1 LEFKNWSLIGGLK
14 LIVIFKTVKPN
25 NGQKKKLLWVS
36 VLILDVHL
44 HKESKLGIL
53 GGLVK
58 RGYAPTLIAMRSHLL
73 VKPENP
79 KLRILSIPLRYFPV
93 ISPIM
98 FTIAMFLFLPIYI
111 LVSKP
116 AYIITD
122 PNVSIFSFAS
132 VLLLSKL
139 RRIKLVLDIR
149 SPPVEISGFRGFLQ
163 TFSFINSILIAK
175 KFFDGI
181 TILTSSMKKEV
192 CERFGLS
199 PETVGI
205 WSSGVSLTK
214 FNPEIF
220 NLEKAN
226 LRKKLGLSG
235 KFVVLYH
242 GVFSSNRGLIETI
255 EAMSIVK
262 KTNCNV
268 IFLLLGTG
276 PSKKKLKDLIQ
287 KRKLQENVIIHDPVE
302 LLEVPKYIAMCDV
315 GIVPLPNHP
324 YWRSQSP
331 LKLLEYLAMKK
342 VVLLTSITA
351 HQLVVRNELC
361 GIYISL
367 ANSVE
372 IAKSILYA
380 YDNREKLE
388 DWGKCGRKLVEEEYT
403 WEKLASTFERY
414 LFSIDNNVSKT

>member
-1 LEFKNWSLIGGLK
+1 MEFKNWSLIGGLK
-14 LIVIFKTVKPN
+14 LIVIFKTAKPN

-79 KLRILSIPLRYFPV
+79 KLHILSIPLRYVPV

-98 FTIAMFLFLPIYI
+98 FTIAMFLFLPLYL

-116 AYIITD
+116 DYIITD

-149 SPPVEISGFRGFLQ
+149 SPPVEVSGFRGFLQ
-163 TFSFINSILIAK
+163 TFSFIESISIAK

-181 TILTSSMKKEV
+181 TILTPSMKKEV
-192 CERFGLS
+192 SGRFGLD
-199 PETVGI
+199 PETVGL
-205 WSSGVSLTK
+205 WSSGVSISK
-214 FNPEIF
+214 FNPEIY
-220 NLEKAN
+220 NLEKVN

-242 GVFSSNRGLIETI
+242 GVFSSNRGLKETI
-255 EAMSIVK
+255 EAMSILKNV
-262 KTNCNV
+262 NSNV
-268 IFLLLGTG
+268 IFLLLGAG
-276 PSKKKLKDLIQ
+276 PSDKKLKDLIQ
-287 KRKLQENVIIHDPVE
+287 DRKLQDNVIIHGPVE
-302 LLEVPKYIAMCDV
+302 LAEVPKFIAMCDV

-331 LKLLEYLAMKK
+331 LKLLEYLAMSK
-342 VVLLTSITA
+342 VVLLTSISA
-351 HQLVVRNELC
+351 HRLVVGKELC

-367 ANSVE
+367 ATPVE

-380 YDNREKLE
+380 YDHREQME
-388 DWGKCGRKLVEEEYT
+388 EWGKCGRKIVEEKYT
-403 WEKLASTFERY
+403 WEKLASNFENY
-414 LFSIDNNVSKT
+414 LFSLDNNVSET